1 LDRPRPAGTLGASDA
16 KRSRE
21 DSVSRLIEHLNT
33 REFPDLSEETELEIM
48 DDLPPV
54 LATPAYVLGA
64 GAVLTAAG
72 AGYAIEEVL
81 GD

>member
-1 LDRPRPAGTLGASDA
+1 
-16 KRSRE
+16 
-21 DSVSRLIEHLNT
+21 
-33 REFPDLSEETELEIM
+33 M

-72 AGYAIEEVL
+72 AGYAIEELV

>member
-1 LDRPRPAGTLGASDA
+1 
-16 KRSRE
+16 
-21 DSVSRLIEHLNT
+21 VSRLIEHLNT
-33 REFPDLSEETELEIM
+33 RDFPELSEKTELEIM

-72 AGYAIEEVL
+72 AGYAIEELV